1 MGLSR
6 VLMLLLHLPNL
17 REATYLFRGPT
28 RLTP

>member
-1 MGLSR
+1 
-6 VLMLLLHLPNL
+6 VLMLMLHLPNI